1 MVTPTQGAKKRLKA
15 KVKEMTKRKRFK
27 DSPLLKFTALNA
39 VLRGWIGYY
48 CHSNAKK
55 TALILGFLGQR
66 ALISLVAETTP
77 PKTSPDYE
85 DV

>member
-15 KVKEMTKRKRFK
+15 KVKEMTRRKWFK

-48 CHSNAKK
+48 CHSNAKE
-55 TALILGFLGQR
+55 TACIPGFLGQQ
-66 ALISLVAETTP
+66 ALISLVAETAS
-77 PKTSPDYE
+77 PKTSPNYE